1 MVRDGEER
9 GAIGCRTSVGVGVC
23 VCVGVGGVGLLGDG
37 EQSLL
42 SASIRKPRGDMGAG
56 KTEGT
61 KGGGG
66 GEVRTG
72 SVPPNKSPLEYTY
85 LLPHGLHH
93 LLPSPL
99 HLLTMQ
105 MCSPA
110 AAGTCCPQQG
120 QLSHMIIGLTTNYR
134 NFTKTDVMSWD
145 GKEIRINT

>member
-1 MVRDGEER
+1 M
-9 GAIGCRTSVGVGVC
+9 
-23 VCVGVGGVGLLGDG
+23 GGGLLGDG

-72 SVPPNKSPLEYTY
+72 SVPLTSHPLSTHI
-85 LLPHGLHH
+85 LLPRSLYH

-110 AAGTCCPQQG
+110 AAGTCCSQQG
-120 QLSHMIIGLTTNYR
+120 RASCVT
-134 NFTKTDVMSWD
+134 
-145 GKEIRINT
+145 